1 MARMIPKVLYSNV
14 SSPGEIELFHKLE
27 SAPGTDDWVVLHSL
41 DIARHS
47 TQVRGEA
54 DFVIVIPGKGVLV
67 VEVKAHKRVKFEN
80 GIWHLGMDPPSD
92 KGPFKQVSG
101 NMHSLMKGMRAFP
114 SLRSVTIGKCVVF
127 TDVEFNQ
134 SSPEWH
140 DWEVID
146 QKKLSLRPVSTL
158 FAAVIDHWRELYRH
172 DHAEP
177 TAEQIKVIENHLRPN
192 FEVFI
197 SPRAQ
202 RQKLDDEVKRYTE
215 EQYGAIDSMSRNKRV
230 LFEGPAGTGKTMLAI
245 EAARR
250 AQAQGRKILFL
261 CFNRLLGSWLQSETE
276 SLEFVKTSTLHGYL
290 REIAGVEAIPNE
302 ADSSFWEDLAAKAF
316 EKLVEGNL
324 EPFDELVI
332 DEAQDILLR
341 PGYLDILDLVVKDGL
356 AGGRWRIF
364 GDFEKQAIYNHSDSI
379 SLDEVVETRLP
390 GAFVYCLRNNCRN
403 SPRVAA
409 LVHQLGG
416 LSPGY
421 SKILRP
427 DDGNNPKQLYY
438 KSQDEQVTKLE
449 TELTAIEQSGFKR
462 NEIVVLSPKKSSD
475 CAASKLSREWKER
488 LNPFSTAS
496 SNQIRYT
503 TIHSFKGLEAPCVI
517 VTDLED
523 ITNDLFYIAITR
535 TLHRLVLL
543 ISERA
548 KPTVTQLLLSNIP
561 RSN

>member
-1 MARMIPKVLYSNV
+1 MAKMVPSVLYDNV
-14 SSPGEIELFHKLE
+14 TSPGERELFHKLE
-27 SAPGTDDWVVLHSL
+27 KDPGTAGWVVFHSL
-41 DIARHS
+41 DIARHM

-67 VEVKAHKRVKFEN
+67 VEVKAHQRVRFEN
-80 GIWHLGMDPPSD
+80 GTWYLGMDPPSQ
-92 KGPFKQVSG
+92 KGPFKQVSD
-101 NMHSLMKGMRAFP
+101 NMYSLMKGIKNFP
-114 SLRSVTIGKCVVF
+114 SLGSVSVGKCVVF
-127 TDVEFNQ
+127 TEVEFNQ

-146 QKKLSLRPVSTL
+146 QTKLSLRPVSTL
-158 FAAVIDHWRELYRH
+158 FSAVIDHWRELYRH
-172 DHAEP
+172 DRNEP
-177 TAEQIKVIENHLRPN
+177 TPEQIEVLENHLRPN
-192 FEVFI
+192 FEVYI

-202 RQKLDDEVKRYTE
+202 RQRLDDEVKRYTE

-250 AQAQGRKILFL
+250 AQAEGRRVLFL
-261 CFNRLLGSWLQSETE
+261 CFNRLLGAWLQKETE
-276 SLEFVKTSTLHGYL
+276 PLELVKTSTLHGYL
-290 REIAGVEAIPNE
+290 REVARIEKIPNE
-302 ADSSFWEDLAAKAF
+302 AESVFWDDLTAKAF
-316 EKLVEGNL
+316 ESLVEGNVEL
-324 EPFDELVI
+324 FDELVI

-341 PGYLDILDLVVKDGL
+341 PSHLDIIDLVVKDGL

-379 SLDEVVETRLP
+379 SLDQVVETRLP

-416 LSPGY
+416 LNPGY
-421 SKILRP
+421 SRILRP
-427 DDGNNPKQLYY
+427 DDGNNPKQSYY
-438 KSQDEQVTKLE
+438 SSPEEQVTRLE
-449 TELTAIEQSGFKR
+449 AELMALEQGGFR
-462 NEIVVLSPKKSSD
+462 RSEIVVLSPKKSAE
-475 CAASKLSREWKER
+475 CAASKLSGAWKDR
-488 LNPFSTAS
+488 VHPLSAAS

-543 ISERA
+543 ISESAR
-548 KPTVTQLLLSNIP
+548 PTITQLLLSNISP
-561 RSN
+561 SN